1 MVRGHAKA
9 QAQAAAQKKAA
20 GGKGTGKSQLG
31 EARAAGLRT
40 FMCKKCLI
48 GIPSY
53 KILVVHYES
62 KHPKDPVPSEESF
75 ATKA

>member
-1 MVRGHAKA
+1 
-9 QAQAAAQKKAA
+9 
-20 GGKGTGKSQLG
+20 
-31 EARAAGLRT
+31 
-40 FMCKKCLI
+40 MCKKCLI
-48 GIPSY
+48 GIPVGSGAERQRGRDYTMLTMLIAHNQSY